1 MTTKASLIDLN
12 GNEMILDADGDTTI
26 TADTDDQI
34 DFKVGGTDR
43 LSLKSDGKLSV
54 TEINHISSG
63 TLEIGN
69 GDEKQIFDAT
79 EQSIEFQTADSERMR
94 ITSDGKVGIGETS
107 PDSLLHIKGGA
118 PVFTMESNT
127 NSSSRTWD
135 FATERVAGG
144 DLSLRVGTSLGGTP
158 SVTAMYF
165 DSSGNVAM
173 GTTSFISNAALTV
186 DGGDMMVQGTNNS
199 AGISDLL
206 AGYTRGDYGV
216 FYSTANHIYFSVG
229 SSYVGYISGSSGQ
242 YNVSDERLK
251 ENVATLTGTLDK
263 VKQLRGVSHT
273 WKDTEQK
280 GTDTNIG
287 MIAQEVE
294 TVYPE
299 LVGDGGLPNDN
310 EGNAPYKSVNYAH
323 LTSVL
328 VEAVKELSTK
338 LDAAEARITT
348 LEGGE

>member
-118 PVFTMESNT
+118 PVFTIH
-127 NSSSRTWD
+127 
-135 FATERVAGG
+135 
-144 DLSLRVGTSLGGTP
+144 LQ
-158 SVTAMYF
+158 
-165 DSSGNVAM
+165 
-173 GTTSFISNAALTV
+173 I
-186 DGGDMMVQGTNNS
+186 
-199 AGISDLL
+199 
-206 AGYTRGDYGV
+206 
-216 FYSTANHIYFSVG
+216 
-229 SSYVGYISGSSGQ
+229 
-242 YNVSDERLK
+242 
-251 ENVATLTGTLDK
+251 TG
-263 VKQLRGVSHT
+263 
-273 WKDTEQK
+273 
-280 GTDTNIG
+280 
-287 MIAQEVE
+287 
-294 TVYPE
+294 
-299 LVGDGGLPNDN
+299 
-310 EGNAPYKSVNYAH
+310 
-323 LTSVL
+323 
-328 VEAVKELSTK
+328 
-338 LDAAEARITT
+338 
-348 LEGGE
+348 